1 MKQLII
7 FSEYVQNNANVK
19 DRLKSLLAQ
28 TINVPY
34 KSQGKTLAKP
44 VELTIDSYKHHNKYG
59 GDNFDEMVYVAMG
72 DSANPI
78 YVREAEGVATER
90 MRFVVT
96 EIQYDKKL
104 FQPGEMT
111 IKMSI
116 TPNNNEKLTN
126 KDYIQYIREIFLNAK
141 KEDSKPTSVSVVGVA
156 RCNERQLDEK
166 TRIKEYDLTNIAVR
180 YLVFSFNLSMVNSTR
195 YVTLHCYSPDKVLEL
210 SKYSKVYSGLQFG
223 EEIIKGEMVSRFHF
237 HPSMVDCDAKRLSNL
252 GTTKKLFIPV
262 KDEKTNTVK
271 YVAKDGDTAELV
283 QPYLVQYNESFY
295 DFIKRVAV
303 RCGEF
308 LCYRDGKLCLGL
320 PGENEIKKLDGDLI
334 YTYPDVNID
343 SDMSLRIDNFSSDYT
358 YIYEESEQEKKQKE
372 EEDDKKR
379 KEIRENNKEWSDAE
393 VEKQLW
399 KDHYLAEK
407 EKEKDIFFAPDYVD
421 DEQQHI
427 VKKDTDYISSRSH
440 WIEALAYDTMG
451 NVLSTSK
458 SPTDIV
464 SGFVPAGMELLS
476 RALTTTS
483 SEKHFDTLESI
494 YPEDVGINRKDWEY
508 NEEAT
513 KMVES
518 LLEDKT
524 HSKFLNKFYY
534 DIEQGELAAE
544 RGKVDINF
552 LDKIPELD
560 LTDTVDLDDGIANYY
575 VVSRMSG
582 KFTNDSN
589 GKGTQKQHSVEVVP
603 TLDNNL
609 QPAKTTSSNIVIL
622 PPHCGIPHILK
633 ASAQEAIVMETQDPL
648 QIGRVR
654 VKYLWQGANPTLSPW
669 IRVLVPFS
677 GGGGGVYMTPV
688 ERDHVMVNYTN
699 GNIERP
705 YVSGYLY
712 TAECFPN
719 KGATSADKR
728 IDYKYTPRAITSQNG
743 HTISFKDD
751 EPSSF
756 LNFLVPP
763 LAAAWNIA
771 SYIDDAV
778 KDNDLSKLEK
788 KVEEAEEA
796 YHNSQDD
803 PKLKEAWKDAKLE
816 YLRAKEEQ
824 SHIMTMEDIPSN
836 PLNGGMVFKDAN
848 GMYEVNL
855 SASDR
860 RISIKSPLGDIKM
873 SAFTGISINA
883 PNGDISISGKN
894 VSITAGNNLEIK
906 GGANIK
912 NKIPYYF
919 GVAARAGLAALG
931 QGINKGLSKGLEM
944 LSPTASKIFEEAKNF
959 TDLSFIRC
967 MWEVLMRP
975 VEGTLTIQSKRNIL
989 MMAGLGKAWVPT
1001 SLISKT
1007 GTALE
1012 GGGRWYTAFLST
1024 AKGEENNQDLDYL
1037 HNKGFVM
1044 LSLLRYTK
1052 QEVKNY
1058 YYDFSRQVYHIN
1070 KLAKK
1075 AHETLFK
1082 IEGFYTQEFKD
1093 NIDINKEYGALKAAW
1108 ENYKI
1113 GGLKKMLDSEYTD
1126 YKPRKNFVEKRA
1138 VEYMEAYE
1146 ALRKAVKK
1154 FKKTY
1159 VTNENALYESIERH
1173 WEGDAFEEKNYKAPD
1188 KPIVTPAEAL
1198 GMELNTAEDLEKLL
1212 NKPVTISAGLTKK
1225 VMKKCIYEVLR
1236 GFDDSKYF
1244 SIDDEAPSGSAIMDD
1259 SDVKW
1264 QEFVDAIVPY
1274 KMDEK
1279 EKKAAKKEMMKN
1291 ELINNLVAPLAAE
1304 FGIERNVTKNGQWWS
1319 VPGIQELVNWKGA
1332 GGPRTYCE
1340 YTSAGNILL
1349 SNNKGYTYRLDDDAA
1364 GFEAMRNP
1372 DLDAIKEYLRSLFK
1386 NTEPLVIT

>member
-90 MRFVVT
+90 MRLVVT

-210 SKYSKVYSGLQFG
+210 GKYSKVYSGLQFG
-223 EEIIKGEMVSRFHF
+223 EEIVKGEMVSRFFF
-237 HPSMVDCDAKRLSNL
+237 HPSMIECDATRLRNL
-252 GTTKKLFIPV
+252 SMF
-262 KDEKTNTVK
+262 DETFNVNR
-271 YVAKDGDTAELV
+271 ELV

-308 LCYRDGKLCLGL
+308 MCYCDGKLCLGL
-320 PGENEIKKLDGDLI
+320 PTDNKPKTLSGDLI

-343 SDMSLRIDNFSSDYT
+343 SDMSLKIDNFSSDYT
-358 YIYEESEQEKKQKE
+358 YLPDEEKEKKEQEEAKQKE
-372 EEDDKKR
+372 AEEFKNLTKEEIEKKK
-379 KEIRENNKEWSDAE
+379 KEKWEQN
-393 VEKQLW
+393 
-399 KDHYLAEK
+399 YFAEK
-407 EKEKDIFFAPDYVD
+407 EKEKDIFYAPEYVD
-421 DEQQHI
+421 DEQQHLLN
-427 VKKDTDYISSRSH
+427 KKTDYVDSRSH
-440 WIEALAYDTMG
+440 WIETLAYETMG
-451 NVLSTSK
+451 NVLSKSK
-458 SPTDIV
+458 NAISIAT
-464 SGFVPAGMELLS
+464 GFLPVAKEVATRLI
-476 RALTTTS
+476 TKTS
-483 SEKHFDTLESI
+483 SEKNFDKQVSV
-494 YPEDVGINRKDWEY
+494 YPDDMGIKRTDWEY
-508 NEEAT
+508 KKGASSMQKFT
-513 KMVES
+513 I
-518 LLEDKT
+518 EDST
-524 HSKFLNKFYY
+524 REKFLNEFYHK
-534 DIEQGELAAE
+534 IEKGERAVE

-552 LDKIPELD
+552 SDKIPELD
-560 LTDTVDLDDGIANYY
+560 LTDAVNLDDGIANYY
-575 VVSRMSG
+575 IVSRMTG
-582 KFTNDSN
+582 RFTNTSD
-589 GKGTQKQHSVEVVP
+589 GKGTKKQHSVEVVP
-603 TLDNNL
+603 TLNNSL
-609 QPAKTTSSNIVIL
+609 EPAITNEGVVVL

-633 ASAQEAIVMETQDPL
+633 ATAQEAVVMETKDPL

-654 VKYLWQGANPTLSPW
+654 VKYLWQGTNTALSPW
-669 IRVLVPFS
+669 IRVLVPFA
-677 GGGGGVYMTPV
+677 GGGGGVFMTPA
-688 ERDHVMVNYTN
+688 EHDHVMINYTG

-719 KGATSADKR
+719 KGATAADKR
-728 IDYKYTPRAITSQNG
+728 IDYKYTPRSITSQNG
-743 HTISFKDD
+743 HSITFKDD

-763 LAAAWNIA
+763 LAAVWNIA
-771 SYIDDAV
+771 SYIDEGISSQ
-778 KDNDLSKLEK
+778 KIENLEK
-788 KVEEAEEA
+788 AVDEAAEA
-796 YHNSQDD
+796 YHKSADD
-803 PKLKEAWKDAKLE
+803 PELKKKWQEAKLE
-816 YLRAKEEQ
+816 YLRAKDEQ
-824 SHIMTMEDIPSN
+824 THIMTMEDIPSN

-848 GMYEVNL
+848 GMYEVKL
-855 SASDR
+855 SATDR
-860 RISIKSPLGDIKM
+860 NISIKSPLGDIDM
-873 SAFTGISINA
+873 SAFTGINISA
-883 PNGDISISGKN
+883 PNGDVSITGKN

-906 GGANIK
+906 SGVNIK
-912 NKIPYYF
+912 DKIPYYY
-919 GVAARAGLAALG
+919 GTAARYGLQAAGMAIKEVSNMA
-931 QGINKGLSKGLEM
+931 ISKGIGM
-944 LSPTASKIFEEAKNF
+944 LSPATAKVIEELKNWH
-959 TDLSFIRC
+959 DLSFIRN

-975 VEGTLTIQSKRNIL
+975 VEGTLLIKSKRNVL

-1001 SLISKT
+1001 SLLSKA

-1012 GGGRWYTAFLST
+1012 GGGKWYTLGLSAT
-1024 AKGEENNQDLDYL
+1024 FGEENNQDLDYL
-1037 HNKGFVM
+1037 HNKAFVI

-1052 QEVKNY
+1052 QEVNNFYDNFSHQVRQMTVLAEKASGMINADLHY
-1058 YYDFSRQVYHIN
+1058 YQDEFNEKMRKYDVDMMI
-1070 KLAKK
+1070 
-1075 AHETLFK
+1075 
-1082 IEGFYTQEFKD
+1082 
-1093 NIDINKEYGALKAAW
+1093 KAAW

-1113 GGLKKMLDSEYTD
+1113 KKPKDILSGGFCDRSPWKNPVEAATQQFIDEYT
-1126 YKPRKNFVEKRA
+1126 K
-1138 VEYMEAYE
+1138 
-1146 ALRKAVKK
+1146 LRKLVKE

-1159 VTNENALYESIERH
+1159 VDNENSLYESIERH
-1173 WEGDAFEEKNYKAPD
+1173 WEGDAFSEKNYKAPD
-1188 KPIVTPAEAL
+1188 KPMMSTTDAL
-1198 GMELNTAEDLEKLL
+1198 GIKLETAEDLAKLIK
-1212 NKPVTISAGLTKK
+1212 KPVSIPAGLTKT
-1225 VMKKCIYEVLR
+1225 VMKNCIYEVLR

-1244 SIDDEAPSGSAIMDD
+1244 SIEDDAKSGVDLYTG
-1259 SDVKW
+1259 SDEDW
-1264 QEFVDAIVPY
+1264 QEMIDCIVPY
-1274 KMDEK
+1274 EMSEEEK
-1279 EKKAAKKEMMKN
+1279 AEAENEKAYQERLTYLAGPIAKEW
-1291 ELINNLVAPLAAE
+1291 
-1304 FGIERNVTKNGQWWS
+1304 GIERNVTKNGQWWS

-1332 GGPRTYCE
+1332 AGPRAFCE
-1340 YTSAGNILL
+1340 YASAGNFLIA
-1349 SNNKGYTYRLDDDAA
+1349 NNKSFTYKLGDDAA

-1372 DLDAIKEYLRSLFK
+1372 DLDAIKEYLRSVLK

>member
-90 MRFVVT
+90 MRLVVT

-210 SKYSKVYSGLQFG
+210 GKYSKVYSGLQFG
-223 EEIIKGEMVSRFHF
+223 EEIVKGEMVSRFFF
-237 HPSMVDCDAKRLSNL
+237 HPSMVECDATRLRNL
-252 GTTKKLFIPV
+252 SMF
-262 KDEKTNTVK
+262 DETFNVNR
-271 YVAKDGDTAELV
+271 ELV

-308 LCYRDGKLCLGL
+308 MCYRDGKLCLGL
-320 PGENEIKKLDGDLI
+320 PTDNKPKTLSGDLI

-343 SDMSLRIDNFSSDYT
+343 SDMSLKIDNFSSDYT
-358 YIYEESEQEKKQKE
+358 YLPDEEKEKKEQEEAKQKE
-372 EEDDKKR
+372 AEEFKNLTKEEIEKKK
-379 KEIRENNKEWSDAE
+379 KEKWEQN
-393 VEKQLW
+393 
-399 KDHYLAEK
+399 YFAEK
-407 EKEKDIFFAPDYVD
+407 EREKDIFYAPEYVD
-421 DEQQHI
+421 DEQQHLLN
-427 VKKDTDYISSRSH
+427 KKTDYVDSRSH
-440 WIEALAYDTMG
+440 WIETLAYETMG
-451 NVLSTSK
+451 NVLSKAK
-458 SPTDIV
+458 SATDIA
-464 SGFVPAGMELLS
+464 SGFVPVVKEVATRLL
-476 RALTTTS
+476 TKTS
-483 SEKHFDTLESI
+483 SEKNFDKLVSV
-494 YPEDVGINRKDWEY
+494 YPDDMGIKRTDWEY
-508 NEEAT
+508 KKGASSMQKFT
-513 KMVES
+513 I
-518 LLEDKT
+518 EDST
-524 HSKFLNKFYY
+524 REKFLNEFYHK
-534 DIEQGELAAE
+534 IEKGERAVE

-552 LDKIPELD
+552 SDKIPELD
-560 LTDTVDLDDGIANYY
+560 LTDAVNLDDGIANYY
-575 VVSRMSG
+575 IVSRMAG
-582 KFTNDSN
+582 RFTNTSD
-589 GKGTQKQHSVEVVP
+589 GKATQKQHSVEVVP
-603 TLDNNL
+603 TLNNNL
-609 QPAKTTSSNIVIL
+609 EPAMTNGGVVVL

-633 ASAQEAIVMETQDPL
+633 ATAQEAVVMETKDPL

-654 VKYLWQGANPTLSPW
+654 VKYLWQGTNTALSPW
-669 IRVLVPFS
+669 IRVLVPFA
-677 GGGGGVYMTPV
+677 GGGGGVFMTPA
-688 ERDHVMVNYTN
+688 EHDHVMINYTG

-771 SYIDDAV
+771 GYIDDAI

-788 KVEEAEEA
+788 AVDEAAEA
-796 YHNSQDD
+796 YHKSADD
-803 PKLKEAWKDAKLE
+803 PELKKKWQEAKLE
-816 YLRAKEEQ
+816 YLRAKDEQ
-824 SHIMTMEDIPSN
+824 THIMTMEDIPSN

-848 GMYEVNL
+848 GMYEVKL
-855 SASDR
+855 SATDR
-860 RISIKSPLGDIKM
+860 NISIKSPLGDIKM
-873 SAFTGISINA
+873 SAFTGISISA
-883 PNGDISISGKN
+883 PNGDVSISGKN
-894 VSITAGNNLEIK
+894 VSITAGNNLDIK
-906 GGANIK
+906 SGVNIK
-912 NKIPYYF
+912 DKIPYHF
-919 GVAARAGLAALG
+919 GIATRTALG
-931 QGINKGLSKGLEM
+931 AAGQAINAGISEGLKM
-944 LSPTASKIFEEAKNF
+944 LSPTASKVFEELKNF

-975 VEGTLTIQSKRNIL
+975 VEGTMTMKSKRNVL
-989 MMAGLGKAWVPT
+989 MMAGLGKTWVPT
-1001 SLISKT
+1001 SLLSKA

-1012 GGGRWYTAFLST
+1012 GGGKWYTLGLSAT
-1024 AKGEENNQDLDYL
+1024 FGEENNQDLDYL
-1037 HNKGFVM
+1037 HHKGFVI

-1052 QEVKNY
+1052 QEVKNFY
-1058 YYDFSRQVYHIN
+1058 YNFSRQVYHI
-1070 KLAKK
+1070 KTLVKK
-1075 AHETLFK
+1075 TYDCMWPYLDFV
-1082 IEGFYTQEFKD
+1082 YTDNFNS
-1093 NIDINKEYGALKAAW
+1093 NIDIEKEDGMLKAAW
-1108 ENYKI
+1108 DDFDI
-1113 GGLKKMLDSEYTD
+1113 GGLKGMLASEYTD
-1126 YKPRKNFVEKRA
+1126 YYPRKTGFEKNAKKYIDSFEELKEA
-1138 VEYMEAYE
+1138 VQSF
-1146 ALRKAVKK
+1146 KK
-1154 FKKTY
+1154 FY
-1159 VTNENALYESIERH
+1159 VDNENSLYESIERH
-1173 WEGDAFEEKNYKAPD
+1173 WEGDAFSEKNYKAPD
-1188 KPIVTPAEAL
+1188 KPMMSTTDAL
-1198 GMELNTAEDLEKLL
+1198 GIKLETAEDLAKLIK
-1212 NKPVTISAGLTKK
+1212 KPVSIPAGLTKT
-1225 VMKKCIYEVLR
+1225 VMKNCIYEVLR

-1244 SIDDEAPSGSAIMDD
+1244 SIEDDAKSGADLYTG
-1259 SDVKW
+1259 SDEDW
-1264 QEFVDAIVPY
+1264 QEMIDCIVPY
-1274 KMDEK
+1274 KMSEA
-1279 EKKAAKKEMMKN
+1279 EKKAAENEKIKN
-1291 ELINNLVAPLAAE
+1291 ELVNTLVAPLAAE

-1332 GGPRTYCE
+1332 AGPRAFCE
-1340 YTSAGNILL
+1340 YTGAGNILI
-1349 SNNKGYTYRLDDDAA
+1349 SNNQGFTYKLDDDAA